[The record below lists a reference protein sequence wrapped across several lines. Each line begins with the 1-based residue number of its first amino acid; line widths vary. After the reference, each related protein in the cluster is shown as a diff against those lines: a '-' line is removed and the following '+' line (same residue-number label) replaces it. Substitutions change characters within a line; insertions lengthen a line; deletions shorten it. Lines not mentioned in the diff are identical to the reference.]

1 MNSIPQS
8 ARSAIR
14 ATRAVLPTAAAFLIT
29 ACSFLSPASV
39 PLGTSIDDVRR
50 SAPNPT
56 GTYALPGGGRRLE
69 FAQGSF
75 GRQTYMLDFDSTGKL
90 VATQQVLTRANFD
103 QIVPGMSGDDV
114 LMRLG
119 RPANVFGVPW
129 QRLHVW
135 NYRFYGGD
143 CHWFQVSVSDSGPV
157 TEASLGWDP
166 ACDGPRERK

>member
-1 MNSIPQS
+1 MNSIPLP
-8 ARSAIR
+8 ARSAF
-14 ATRAVLPTAAAFLIT
+14 RAVLSTAAAFLIT
-29 ACSFLSPASV
+29 ACAFFAPASL
-39 PLGTSIDDVRR
+39 PLGTSIEDVRR

-56 GTYALPGGGRRLE
+56 GSYALPGGGRRLE

-135 NYRFYGGD
+135 
-143 CHWFQVSVSDSGPV
+143 FQVSVSDSGPV

-166 ACDGPRERK
+166 ACDGPNERH

>member
-1 MNSIPQS
+1 MNSSLQS
-8 ARSAIR
+8 IRSVLR
-14 ATRAVLPTAAAFLIT
+14 ALLWVAVPVFTAGCAF
-29 ACSFLSPASV
+29 FSPGSL
-39 PLGTSIDDVRR
+39 PLGTTIEEVRR
-50 SAPNPT
+50 SGPTPT
-56 GTYALPGGGRRLE
+56 GMYQLPGGGRRLE

-75 GRQTYMLDFDSTGKL
+75 GRQTFMLDFDAAGTL

-135 NYRFYGGD
+135 NYRYFGGD

-166 ACDGPRERK
+166 ACNGPNERH

>member
-1 MNSIPQS
+1 MNSIPQPGRL
-8 ARSAIR
+8 AF
-14 ATRAVLPTAAAFLIT
+14 RAVLSAAVAFLIT
-29 ACSFLSPASV
+29 ACAFFSPGSV
-39 PLGTSIDDVRR
+39 SLGTSIEDVRR
-50 SAPNPT
+50 SAPTPT

-75 GRQTYMLDFDSTGKL
+75 GRQTYMLDFDATGKL
-90 VATQQVLTRANFD
+90 VATQQVLTRENFD

-114 LMRLG
+114 LMWLG

-166 ACDGPRERK
+166 ACDGPKERH

>member
-1 MNSIPQS
+1 MNSTPLP
-8 ARSAIR
+8 ARSAF
-14 ATRAVLPTAAAFLIT
+14 RAVLSTAAAFLIT
-29 ACSFLSPASV
+29 ACAFFAPASL
-39 PLGTSIDDVRR
+39 PLGTSIEDVRR

-56 GTYALPGGGRRLE
+56 GSYALPGGGRRLE

-75 GRQTYMLDFDSTGKL
+75 GRQTYKL

-166 ACDGPRERK
+166 ACDGPNERH

>member
-1 MNSIPQS
+1 MNSISPL
-8 ARSAIR
+8 ARSAC
-14 ATRAVLPTAAAFLIT
+14 RAVLLAAASILMT
-29 ACSFLSPASV
+29 ACAFFSPASV

-50 SAPNPT
+50 SSPAPT

-75 GRQTYMLDFDSTGKL
+75 GRQTFMLDFDSAGML

-103 QIVPGMSGDDV
+103 QIVPGMSGDEV

-135 NYRFYGGD
+135 NYRFFGGD

-166 ACDGPRERK
+166 ACDGPNERR